1 MESVIRKMP
10 PELSNKIAAGEVIQ
24 RPASVVREL
33 LDNAVDA
40 GATEI
45 RIVLESAG
53 KSLIQVTDNGCG
65 MSAQDLRMCIEP
77 HATSKLY
84 TFEDLH
90 RIQTM
95 GFRGEAM
102 PSIASV
108 SKMEIRSK
116 RHEDAFDGYR
126 IEIDG
131 GEEIAFE
138 PAAVE
143 PGTQV
148 TIRNLFFNVPAR
160 RQFLR
165 TDLTELRYM
174 IRTVQQTALAN
185 PDIAFEFISDGE
197 RLYVLP
203 SQSLLERIPLIF
215 GASYKASMIPV
226 QESTE
231 YLSITGFIGDP
242 KHSRKNRGEQ
252 FLFVN
257 QRAVQHRVLTH
268 RILSVYEPWLGA
280 NEYPFFALF
289 VHIHP
294 SEVDVNVHP
303 AKLEIK
309 FSDERSAI
317 QLVGSVVKKALHQ
330 WLNVPVLPLDSDRE
344 TSNAYWDQIRDEH
357 QIRTAFEKGFE
368 KPFSQESS
376 DTYSNATSK
385 RAFSGRSVQND
396 FQSSVFSG
404 NYSQSHADALYQN
417 PTGSAIAD
425 RKGSPQSPGNQPGR
439 GTEFWQLHGSY
450 ILSQT
455 RSGLCIVDQHAAHK
469 RILYEKALQAAEET
483 LPGTQQL
490 LFSQTIELSATDFV
504 LLREIHADLLR
515 MGFNIQLLS
524 GNTAVISGV
533 PSDIDLGDEK
543 KIVEEILQQYRDLEK
558 TLKMDQRHRVA
569 LAFATRSAIPRR
581 KVLRPSEMENLM
593 DQLFACEDPYRDP
606 TGKPTLLNWSL
617 EELISAFSK
626 R

>member
-1 MESVIRKMP
+1 MP

-33 LDNAVDA
+33 LDNAIDA
-40 GATEI
+40 GASEI

-53 KSLIQVTDNGCG
+53 KTLIQVTDNGCG
-65 MSAQDLRMCIEP
+65 MSPEDVKMCLEP
-77 HATSKLY
+77 HATSKLNS
-84 TFEDLH
+84 FEDLY

-95 GFRGEAM
+95 GFRGEAL
-102 PSIASV
+102 PSMASI
-108 SKMEIRSK
+108 SNMEIRSR
-116 RHEDAFDGYR
+116 RHEDSAEGYR
-126 IEIDG
+126 IEVSG
-131 GEEIAFE
+131 GEETAYE

-148 TIRNLFFNVPAR
+148 SIRNLFYNVPAR

-165 TDLTELRYM
+165 TDLTELRYILRM
-174 IRTVQQTALAN
+174 IQQAALAN
-185 PDIAFEFISDGE
+185 PDIAFECIADRE
-197 RLYVLP
+197 KIYTLP
-203 SQSLLERIPLIF
+203 SQSLLERIPMIF

-231 YLSITGFIGDP
+231 YLSVTGFIGDP

-257 QRAVQHRVLTH
+257 QRAIQHRVLMH

-280 NEYPFFALF
+280 NEFPFFALF
-289 VHIHP
+289 VHIKP

-317 QLVGSVVKKALHQ
+317 QLVGSVVKKALHE
-330 WLNVPVLPLDSDRE
+330 WLNVPLLPTGSDRE
-344 TSNAYWDQIRDEH
+344 TSEAYWEQIREEH
-357 QIRTAFEKGFE
+357 HIRTAFEKGFE
-368 KPFSQESS
+368 KPFSRE
-376 DTYSNATSK
+376 
-385 RAFSGRSVQND
+385 RPSGYDR
-396 FQSSVFSG
+396 FIPGSG
-404 NYSQSHADALYQN
+404 DQRNVHSPVSTEKSLHTITDSLYQSPAGTSGPGFEF
-417 PTGSAIAD
+417 PTLSE
-425 RKGSPQSPGNQPGR
+425 STPSGR
-439 GTEFWQLHGSY
+439 GTEFWQLHGTY

-469 RILYEKALQAAEET
+469 RILFEKALQAAEEA

-490 LFSQTIELSATDFV
+490 LFSQTIELSATDFI
-504 LLREIHADLLR
+504 LLKEIHADLQR

-558 TLKMDQRHRVA
+558 TLTLDQRHRVA
-569 LAFATRSAIPRR
+569 LAFATRSAVPRR
-581 KVLRPSEMENLM
+581 KLLKASEMESLM

-606 TGKPTLLNWSL
+606 AGKPTLLNWSL
-617 EELISAFSK
+617 DELISSFSK